1 MKKLLTGLCVVAMA
15 GLLMGVMGCASPQP
29 VGVIYTELTLPHTA
43 TSNNQAL
50 KVGTSE
56 CTSILALVAM
66 GDASI
71 EAAAKNGG
79 ITKIHSVDW
88 EAKNILGIYG
98 TYRTIVRG
106 E

>member
-1 MKKLLTGLCVVAMA
+1 MRKLLSGLSLVAVAGALVV
-15 GLLMGVMGCASPQP
+15 VMGCASPSP
-29 VGVIYTELTLPHTA
+29 VGVLYTEITLPTIA
-43 TSNNQAL
+43 TSNAQAT
-50 KVGTSE
+50 KVGVSE
-56 CTSILALVAM
+56 CTSILALISM

-71 EAAAKNGG
+71 STAAKNGG

>member
-1 MKKLLTGLCVVAMA
+1 MNSMKHMFGIMALGVIAVLLA
-15 GLLMGVMGCASPQP
+15 GCATPYP
-29 VGVIYTELTLPHTA
+29 TGFLFTEVKLPAIATANKGGDKVGV
-43 TSNNQAL
+43 
-50 KVGTSE
+50 SE
-56 CTSILALVAM
+56 CTSILGLIAT

-71 EAAAKNGG
+71 EAAAKSAG

-98 TYRTIVRG
+98 VYKTVVRG

>member
-1 MKKLLTGLCVVAMA
+1 MRKLLSGLSLVAVA
-15 GLLMGVMGCASPQP
+15 GALAVVMGCASPAP
-29 VGVIYTELTLPHTA
+29 VGVLYTEITLPAIA
-43 TSNNQAL
+43 TSNAQAT
-50 KVGTSE
+50 KVGVSE

-71 EAAAKNGG
+71 DAAAKNGG

-88 EAKNILGIYG
+88 EAKSILGIYG

>member
-1 MKKLLTGLCVVAMA
+1 MSKLLGGLSLVAVAAMVM
-15 GLLMGVMGCASPQP
+15 LLTGCASPMP
-29 VGVIYTELTLPHTA
+29 TGILYTEVTLPAIA
-43 TSNNQAL
+43 TSNAQAE
-50 KVGTSE
+50 KVGVSE

-71 EAAAKNGG
+71 EAAARNGG

-98 TYRTIVRG
+98 TYRTVVRG

>member
-1 MKKLLTGLCVVAMA
+1 MSKLLGGLSIMAVAGM
-15 GLLMGVMGCASPQP
+15 VMFLTGCASPMP
-29 VGVIYTELTLPHTA
+29 VGILYTEVTLPAIATA
-43 TSNNQAL
+43 NAKAE
-50 KVGTSE
+50 KVGVSE
-56 CTSILALVAM
+56 CTSVLSLVSM

-71 EAAAKNGG
+71 DAAARNGG

-88 EAKNILGIYG
+88 EANSILGIYG

>member
-1 MKKLLTGLCVVAMA
+1 MRKVLCGLGVAVVAGA
-15 GLLMGVMGCASPQP
+15 AIFTVGCASPYPQ
-29 VGVIYTELTLPHTA
+29 GIIYTDLSLPHTA
-43 TSNNQAL
+43 TANAASPKMGVA
-50 KVGTSE
+50 E
-56 CTSILALVAM
+56 CTSILALVTM

-71 EAAAKNGG
+71 NTAAKNGG

>member
-1 MKKLLTGLCVVAMA
+1 MRKGLSMLGVAA
-15 GLLMGVMGCASPQP
+15 VAAAAVFAVGCASPYPQ
-29 VGVIYTELTLPHTA
+29 GIIYTDVSLPQTA
-43 TSNNQAL
+43 TANGPSPKMGVA
-50 KVGTSE
+50 E
-56 CTSILALVAM
+56 CTSILSWVAM

-71 EAAAKNGG
+71 NTAAKNGG

-98 TYRTIVRG
+98 VFKTVVRG

>member
-1 MKKLLTGLCVVAMA
+1 MRRLLTGLSMMAVAGIGMFM
-15 GLLMGVMGCASPQP
+15 LGCASPAP
-29 VGVIYTELTLPHTA
+29 VGVLYTEVTLPTIA
-43 TSNNQAL
+43 TSNPQAT
-50 KVGTSE
+50 KVGVSE

-71 EAAAKNGG
+71 DAAAKNGG

>member
-1 MKKLLTGLCVVAMA
+1 MKKLFTGLFVVAMT
-15 GLLMGVMGCASPQP
+15 GVLMGVMGCASPQP
-29 VGVIYTELTLPHTA
+29 VGVLYTEVTLPAIA
-43 TSNNQAL
+43 TSNAQAT
-50 KVGTSE
+50 KVGVSE

-71 EAAAKNGG
+71 SAAAKNGG

>member
-1 MKKLLTGLCVVAMA
+1 MKKLLTGLCVVALA

-29 VGVIYTELTLPHTA
+29 VGVLYTEVTLPSIATA
-43 TSNNQAL
+43 NSAAM
-50 KVGTSE
+50 KVGVSE

-79 ITKIHSVDW
+79 ITKIRSVDW